1 MTAAAHP
8 NLSEYVT
15 MSSTTL
21 AAGATTTVTAI
32 DLNLGPVAAPGSAA
46 GIYLS
51 TDSTITTADTL
62 LTTVTSPGLAATGQT
77 GYYDVQNVQVTLPGN
92 LAPGT
97 YFIGGIAD
105 NANAVAESIE
115 TDNTLNTVTITVG
128 QPNLSEYVV
137 VSNTALSAG
146 ASTTVTAIDLNLGA
160 FSSPGS
166 TAGIYLSSDSTITTS
181 DTLLITVTSPGLAAT
196 CQTGYYDLQNVLV
209 SMPGNPPPGTHFPG
223 GTPDQSNA
231 VAESNEADNTLNTVK
246 ITVG

>member
-77 GYYDVQNVQVTLPGN
+77 GYYDAQNVQVTLPGN

-105 NANAVAESIE
+105 NANAVAESNE
-115 TDNTLNTVTITVG
+115 ADNNLNTAMITVAP
-128 QPNLSEYVV
+128 PNLSEYVV

-146 ASTTVTAIDLNLGA
+146 TSTTVTAIDLNLGA
-160 FSSPGS
+160 FASPAS
-166 TAGIYLSSDSTITTS
+166 IAVIYLSPDSTIFFVLMLLRPLRSPLFASTAHFGS
-181 DTLLITVTSPGLAAT
+181 YDAQNVQVTLPGNLSPGT
-196 CQTGYYDLQNVLV
+196 Y
-209 SMPGNPPPGTHFPG
+209 FIG
-223 GTPDQSNA
+223 GIADYNNQ
-231 VAESNEADNTLNTVK
+231 VAESNEA
-246 ITVG
+246 